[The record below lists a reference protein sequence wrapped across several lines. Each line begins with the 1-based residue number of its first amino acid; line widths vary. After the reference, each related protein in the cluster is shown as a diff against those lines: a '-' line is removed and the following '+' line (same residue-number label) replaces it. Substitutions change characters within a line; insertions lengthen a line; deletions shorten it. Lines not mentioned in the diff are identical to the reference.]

1 MNISNQLSIIT
12 FFSLPTLC
20 EASHNVGKSN
30 TTVNLGIGLANQGK
44 KVLVVDSDPQADLTI
59 SLGWRDPEKLN
70 RTLATLMKKAI
81 MDEPLDTREAILH
94 HQEGVDLLPAD
105 LELSALEMS
114 LVTAM
119 SREYILKRIIQN
131 YKKDYDYILID
142 TMPSLG
148 MITINALAA
157 ADSVIIPV
165 QAHYLPA
172 KGMTQLIKTIGK
184 VKRQINPELRIEG
197 VILTMAD
204 VRTNM
209 TKTVAETIREQYGSV
224 LRIYRNV
231 IPLAIAAAETSAEGK
246 SIYTHAKGSKVA
258 KAYEAFT
265 KEVLQNAEKQR
276 TQARAA
282 QCR

>member
-1 MNISNQLSIIT
+1 
-12 FFSLPTLC
+12 
-20 EASHNVGKSN
+20 
-30 TTVNLGIGLANQGK
+30 
-44 KVLVVDSDPQADLTI
+44 
-59 SLGWRDPEKLN
+59 
-70 RTLATLMKKAI
+70 

-94 HQEGVDLLPAD
+94 HPEGVDLLPAD

-119 SREYILKRIIQN
+119 SREYVLKRIVQDL
-131 YKKDYDYILID
+131 KKDYDYILID

-184 VKRQINPELRIEG
+184 VQRQINPALAIEG

-224 LRIYRNV
+224 LKIYRNV
-231 IPLAIAAAETSAEGK
+231 IPFAIAAAETSAEGK
-246 SIYTHAKGSKVA
+246 SIYIHAKGSKVA

>member
-1 MNISNQLSIIT
+1 MKEAKMIAICNQKGG
-12 FFSLPTLC
+12 
-20 EASHNVGKSN
+20 VGKSN
-30 TTVNLGIGLANQGK
+30 VTVNLGVGLANQGK
-44 KVLVVDSDPQADLTI
+44 KVLTLDTDPQGDLTT
-59 SLGWRDPEKLN
+59 SLGWRDTEKLDI
-70 RTLATLMKKAI
+70 TMASLMKETI
-81 MDEPLDTREAILH
+81 QDEPIHTVEGILH
-94 HQEGVDLLPAD
+94 HPEGIDLIPAD
-105 LELSALEMS
+105 LELSAMEMT

-119 SREYILKRIIQN
+119 TREYVLKRIVQDL
-131 YKKDYDYILID
+131 KKDYDYILID

-184 VKRQINPELRIEG
+184 VQRQINPALAIEG

-209 TKTVAETIREQYGSV
+209 TKTVAETIRQQYGSA
-224 LRIYRNV
+224 LKIYRNV
-231 IPLAIAAAETSAEGK
+231 IPFAIAAAETSAKGK

-276 TQARAA
+276 TQARVA

>member
-1 MNISNQLSIIT
+1 MKEAKVFALCNQKGGT
-12 FFSLPTLC
+12 
-20 EASHNVGKSN
+20 GKSN
-30 TTVNLGIGLANQGK
+30 TTVNLGIGLVNQGR
-44 KVLVVDSDPQADLTI
+44 KVLVIDSDPQADLTI
-59 SLGWRDPEKLN
+59 SLGWRDPEQLN
-70 RTLATLMKKAI
+70 RTLANLMKEAI

-94 HQEGVDLLPAD
+94 HPEGVDLLPAD

-119 SREYILKRIIQN
+119 SREYVLKRIVQDL
-131 YKKDYDYILID
+131 KKDYDYILID

-184 VKRQINPELRIEG
+184 VQRKINPALDIEG

-224 LRIYRNV
+224 LKIYRNV
-231 IPLAIAAAETSAEGK
+231 IPFAIAAAETSAEGK
-246 SIYTHAKGSKVA
+246 SIYIHAKGSKVA

>member
-1 MNISNQLSIIT
+1 MKEAKVFALCNQKGGT
-12 FFSLPTLC
+12 
-20 EASHNVGKSN
+20 GKSN
-30 TTVNLGIGLANQGK
+30 TTVNLGIGLVNQGR
-44 KVLVVDSDPQADLTI
+44 KVLVIDSDPQADLTI
-59 SLGWRDPEKLN
+59 SLGWRDPEQLN
-70 RTLATLMKKAI
+70 PTLATLMKEAI

-94 HQEGVDLLPAD
+94 HPEGVDLLPAD

-119 SREYILKRIIQN
+119 SREYVLKRIVQDL
-131 YKKDYDYILID
+131 KKDYDYILID

-184 VKRQINPELRIEG
+184 VQRQINPALAIEG
-197 VILTMAD
+197 VILTMVD

-209 TKTVAETIREQYGSV
+209 TKTVAETIREKYGSV
-224 LRIYRNV
+224 LKIYRNV
-231 IPLAIAAAETSAEGK
+231 IPFAIAAAETSAEGK

-265 KEVLQNAEKQR
+265 KEVLVNAEKQR

>member
-1 MNISNQLSIIT
+1 MKEAKVFALCNQKGGT
-12 FFSLPTLC
+12 
-20 EASHNVGKSN
+20 GKSN
-30 TTVNLGIGLANQGK
+30 TTVNLGIGLVNQGR
-44 KVLVVDSDPQADLTI
+44 KVLVIDSDPQADLTI
-59 SLGWRDPEKLN
+59 SLGWRDPEQLN
-70 RTLATLMKKAI
+70 RTLATLMKEAI

-94 HQEGVDLLPAD
+94 HPEGVDLLPAD

-119 SREYILKRIIQN
+119 SREYVLKRIVQDL
-131 YKKDYDYILID
+131 KKDYDYILID

-184 VKRQINPELRIEG
+184 VQRQINPALAIEG

-224 LRIYRNV
+224 LKIYRNV
-231 IPLAIAAAETSAEGK
+231 IPFAIAAAETSAEGK
-246 SIYTHAKGSKVA
+246 SIYIHAKGSKVA

-265 KEVLQNAEKQR
+265 KEVLVNVEKQR
-276 TQARAA
+276 TQARSA

>member
-1 MNISNQLSIIT
+1 MKEAKMIAICNQKGG
-12 FFSLPTLC
+12 
-20 EASHNVGKSN
+20 VGKSN
-30 TTVNLGIGLANQGK
+30 VTVNLGVGLANQGK
-44 KVLVVDSDPQADLTI
+44 KVLTLDTDPQGDLTT
-59 SLGWRDPEKLN
+59 SLGWRDTEKLDI
-70 RTLATLMKKAI
+70 TMASLMKETI
-81 MDEPLDTREAILH
+81 LDESIHTRKGILH
-94 HQEGVDLLPAD
+94 HPEGIDLIPAD
-105 LELSALEMS
+105 LELSAMEMT

-119 SREYILKRIIQN
+119 SREYVLKRIVQDL
-131 YKKDYDYILID
+131 KKDYDYILID

-184 VKRQINPELRIEG
+184 VQRQINPALAIEG

-209 TKTVAETIREQYGSV
+209 TKTVAETIRQQYGSA
-224 LRIYRNV
+224 LKIYRNV
-231 IPLAIAAAETSAEGK
+231 IPFAIAAAETSAKGK

-276 TQARAA
+276 TQARVA

>member
-1 MNISNQLSIIT
+1 MKEAKVFALCNQKGGT
-12 FFSLPTLC
+12 
-20 EASHNVGKSN
+20 GKSN

-44 KVLVVDSDPQADLTI
+44 KVLVVDSDPQSDLTI
-59 SLGWRDPEKLN
+59 SLGWRDPEQLN
-70 RTLATLMKKAI
+70 RTLATLMKEAI

-94 HQEGVDLLPAD
+94 HPEGVDLLPAD

-119 SREYILKRIIQN
+119 SREYVLKRIIQD

-184 VKRQINPELRIEG
+184 VQRQINPALAIEG

-209 TKTVAETIREQYGSV
+209 TKTVAETIREQYGNA
-224 LRIYRNV
+224 LKIYRNV
-231 IPLAIAAAETSAEGK
+231 IPFAIAAAETSAEGK

-265 KEVLQNAEKQR
+265 KEVLVNAEKQR
-276 TQARAA
+276 AQARSA

>member
-1 MNISNQLSIIT
+1 MKKAKV
-12 FFSLPTLC
+12 FSLCNQKGET
-20 EASHNVGKSN
+20 GKTGVS
-30 TTVNLGIGLANQGK
+30 VNLGVGLVNQGK
-44 KVLVVDSDPQADLTI
+44 KVLAVDSDPQGDLTT
-59 SLGWRDPEKLN
+59 SLGWRDSEQLN
-70 RTLATLMKKAI
+70 ITLATLMKEAI
-81 MDEPLDTREAILH
+81 MDEPIHTKEAILH
-94 HQEGVDLLPAD
+94 HPEGIDLLPAD
-105 LELSALEMS
+105 LELSAMEMS
-114 LVTAM
+114 LVTTM
-119 SREYILKRIIQN
+119 SREYVLKRVIQDL
-131 YKKDYDYILID
+131 KKDYDYILID

-165 QAHYLPA
+165 QAHYLPT

-184 VKRQINPELRIEG
+184 VQRQINSALAIEG

-231 IPLAIAAAETSAEGK
+231 IPFAIAAAETSAEGK

-265 KEVLQNAEKQR
+265 KEVLVNAEKQR
-276 TQARAA
+276 TQARSA

>member
-1 MNISNQLSIIT
+1 MKEAKVFALCNQKGGT
-12 FFSLPTLC
+12 
-20 EASHNVGKSN
+20 GKSN
-30 TTVNLGIGLANQGK
+30 TTVNLGIGLVNQGR
-44 KVLVVDSDPQADLTI
+44 KVLVIDSDPQADLTI
-59 SLGWRDPEKLN
+59 SLGWRDPEQLN
-70 RTLATLMKKAI
+70 RTLANLMKEAI

-94 HQEGVDLLPAD
+94 HPEGVDLLPAD

-119 SREYILKRIIQN
+119 SREYVLKRIVQDL
-131 YKKDYDYILID
+131 KKDYDYILID

-184 VKRQINPELRIEG
+184 VQRQINPALAIEG

-224 LRIYRNV
+224 LKIYRNV
-231 IPLAIAAAETSAEGK
+231 IPFAIAAAETSAEGK
-246 SIYTHAKGSKVA
+246 SIYIHAKGSKVA